1 MSIKPASLAIVPQ
14 HLGPSHFQTQ
24 LFSTFDMKLLVV
36 AFVGLVGPLV
46 IANEV
51 PIPNADEID
60 YYENINEEEFE
71 ALFDLTPADDP
82 EEEARRA
89 EALKQNEALIKEE
102 NELYSEGNR
111 TWFDAVNEFANL
123 PADEFEAE
131 KTEDAEPPAF
141 VRGLIEP
148 TGGFVCHG
156 RKTCFPFSFKI
167 IRFGQAERL
176 CIRAILCQ
184 LSHKNE
190 DGSGSDTGLLRFC

>member
-1 MSIKPASLAIVPQ
+1 
-14 HLGPSHFQTQ
+14 
-24 LFSTFDMKLLVV
+24 MKLLVV

-60 YYENINEEEFE
+60 YYQNINEEEFE

-89 EALKQNEALIKEE
+89 EASKENEALIKEE

-131 KTEDAEPPAF
+131 KTGDAEPPAF
-141 VRGLIEP
+141 ARGLIEP
-148 TGGFVCHG
+148 TGGFVCQG
-156 RKTCFPFSFKI
+156 RTNIFPLKI
-167 IRFGQAERL
+167 LRFGQSRL
-176 CIRAILCQ
+176 CIRAVLCQ
-184 LSHKNE
+184 LPNEDE
-190 DGSGSDTGLLRFC
+190 DGSGGDTGLLRFCRERIRFVGQESEAMR

>member
-1 MSIKPASLAIVPQ
+1 
-14 HLGPSHFQTQ
+14 
-24 LFSTFDMKLLVV
+24 MKLLVV

-131 KTEDAEPPAF
+131 KTGDAEPPAF
-141 VRGLIEP
+141 ARGLIEP

-156 RKTCFPFSFKI
+156 RTNIFPLKI
-167 IRFGQAERL
+167 LRFGQSRL

-184 LSHKNE
+184 LPNE
-190 DGSGSDTGLLRFC
+190 DEDGPGGDTGLLRFC

>member
-1 MSIKPASLAIVPQ
+1 MPAIVPQ
-14 HLGPSHFQTQ
+14 HLGPSLFQTQ

-89 EALKQNEALIKEE
+89 EALKENEEKIKEE
-102 NELYSEGNR
+102 NELYSEGKNS
-111 TWFDAVNEFANL
+111 WFDSLNDFANL
-123 PADEFEAE
+123 PQDEFEAE
-131 KTEDAEPPAF
+131 KTGEVDPPGF
-141 VRGLIEP
+141 GRGLLHP
-148 TGGFVCHG
+148 TGEGN
-156 RKTCFPFSFKI
+156 RKALVF
-167 IRFGQAERL
+167 Q
-176 CIRAILCQ
+176 
-184 LSHKNE
+184 
-190 DGSGSDTGLLRFC
+190 